1 MGQQQLL
8 LVILVTIL
16 VGIATVVAINVF
28 TEAQEQSNQE
38 AIILDMTS
46 AVPDARAY
54 YRKPVMLGGGGGSFA
69 NITFNDLILSES
81 NENADYEISDQS
93 QTSFRLTGTPNGG
106 DGDPV
111 VLVVYEDSITWE

>member
-8 LVILVTIL
+8 LIILVTIL

-54 YRKPVMLGGGGGSFA
+54 LKKPVMLGGGGGSFA
-69 NITFNDLILSES
+69 DIGFDDLILSES

-93 QTSFRLTGTPNGG
+93 PSSFRLTGTPTSGG
-106 DGDPV
+106 DPI

>member
-28 TEAQEQSNQE
+28 TETQEESNRE
-38 AIILDMTS
+38 AVILDMTTT
-46 AVPDARAY
+46 VPDARAY
-54 YRKPVMLGGGGGSFA
+54 FKKPEMLGGGGGSFA
-69 NITFNDLILSES
+69 NISLDDLILSES
-81 NENADYEISDQS
+81 NENADYEISNQS
-93 QTSFRLTGTPNGG
+93 PSSFRLIGTPTSGT
-106 DGDPV
+106 DPI

>member
-8 LVILVTIL
+8 LIILVTIL

-38 AIILDMTS
+38 AVILDMTS

-54 YRKPVMLGGGGGSFA
+54 FKKPVMLGGGGGSFE
-69 NITFNDLILSES
+69 NINLGDIILNES
-81 NENADYEISDQS
+81 NENGEYEITDQS
-93 QTSFRLTGTPNGG
+93 QGSFRLTGTPSSGG
-106 DGDPV
+106 DPI
-111 VLVVYEDSITWE
+111 VLVVHEDSITWE

>member
-38 AIILDMTS
+38 AIIVDMTS

-54 YRKPVMLGGGGGSFA
+54 FRKPTMLGGGGGSFA
-69 NITFNDLILSES
+69 NIGFEDLILSES
-81 NENADYEISDQS
+81 NENATYAISDRQS
-93 QTSFRLTGTPNGG
+93 NSFRLTGTPNG
-106 DGDPV
+106 DIGDPI
-111 VLVVYEDSITWE
+111 VLVVYEDSVTWE

>member
-8 LVILVTIL
+8 LIILVTIL

-54 YRKPVMLGGGGGSFA
+54 YKKPSMMGGGGGSFA
-69 NITFNDLILSES
+69 NIEFDDLILDTS
-81 NENADYEISDQS
+81 NENATYAISEQ
-93 QTSFRLTGTPNGG
+93 QPNSFKLTGTPKGIGG
-106 DGDPV
+106 DPI
-111 VLVVYEDSITWE
+111 VLVIYEDSITWE

>member
-8 LVILVTIL
+8 LIILVTIL

-38 AIILDMTS
+38 AVILDMTS

-54 YRKPVMLGGGGGSFA
+54 FRKPTMLGGGGNSFA
-69 NITFNDLILSES
+69 NIGMDDLVLNAS
-81 NENADYEISDQS
+81 NENATYAISEPS
-93 QTSFRLTGTPNGG
+93 QNSFKLTGTPTSGG
-106 DGDPV
+106 DPI

>member
-8 LVILVTIL
+8 LIILVTVL

-28 TEAQEQSNQE
+28 TEAQEESNQE

-54 YRKPVMLGGGGGSFA
+54 YKKPAMIGGGGGSFA
-69 NITFNDLILSES
+69 NIDFDDLILDES
-81 NENADYEISDQS
+81 NENATYAISDRQPS
-93 QTSFRLTGTPNGG
+93 SFRLTGTPNGG
-106 DGDPV
+106 SGEPV
-111 VLVVYEDSITWE
+111 ELVIYIDSITWE